1 MKKSLP
7 IFFIL
12 FFIFFSCKKIEK
24 EVVIDDAVKTYL
36 TGILDKM
43 KLNSLNRNQ
52 INWDDFYK
60 NVFEKAKT
68 AKNIYEQPVT
78 EAISLALTQLNDS
91 GHSYFITNSGSFI
104 VGSGRNDCPA
114 LSIGTFSIPN
124 NIGYVKVGSFSGSG
138 NVANSFAE
146 QIQNDIKKQDKASL
160 IGWIVD
166 LRGNTGG
173 NMWPMVAGLE
183 PLIGEGIIGYFIDNE
198 GNTLPWELFN
208 GKTSAVTVS
217 LPYKLIN
224 QKIKI
229 AVLTDQATASSG
241 EATAI
246 AFKGLENAKS
256 FGTNTCGISTAVQGF
271 SFLDGSTLG
280 LVVSNMADKNK
291 KIYGKVVIP
300 DVVEPDPQK
309 QIQKASA
316 WILE

>member
-1 MKKSLP
+1 M
-7 IFFIL
+7 
-12 FFIFFSCKKIEK
+12 EK
-24 EVVIDDAVKTYL
+24 EVVIDDSVKTYL

-52 INWDDFYK
+52 INWGEFYK

-68 AKNIYEQPVT
+68 AKNISEQPVT

-114 LSIGTFSIPN
+114 VSIGTFSIPN
-124 NIGYVKVGSFSGSG
+124 NIGYVKVGSFSGAG
-138 NVANSFAE
+138 NTANSFAE
-146 QIQNDIKKQDKASL
+146 QIQNDIKKQDNAS
-160 IGWIVD
+160 IVGWIVD

-198 GNTLPWELFN
+198 GSTLSWELLN
-208 GKTSAVTVS
+208 GKTSGVTVS

-256 FGTNTCGISTAVQGF
+256 FGIATCGVSTAVQAYP
-271 SFLDGSTLG
+271 FLDGSTLG
-280 LVVSNMADKNK
+280 LVMSNMADRNK
-291 KIYGKVVIP
+291 KIYGKAVIP
-300 DVVEPDPQK
+300 DVVEADPQK